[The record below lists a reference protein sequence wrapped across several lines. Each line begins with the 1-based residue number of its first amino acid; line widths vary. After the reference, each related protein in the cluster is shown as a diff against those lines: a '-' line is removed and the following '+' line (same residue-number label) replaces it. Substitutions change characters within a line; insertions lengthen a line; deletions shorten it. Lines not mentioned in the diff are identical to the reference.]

1 MTKIIGKAKDLML
14 GLINGPDTELVE
26 ETQGDGW
33 YEGDDNDGGLVRGYK
48 DTIEPGP
55 RYDDEPRWKEKQRPA
70 GARQTQNNKVLE
82 MYGKGAGSAAEV
94 VIRHPMDV
102 SEAAKVCDL
111 VREYKV
117 CVVDLTGM
125 DRNMAQRIADF
136 LGGVCYAVNGCVQRI
151 SKDIFIIAP
160 EGVRITGDVK
170 DELEK
175 DGYVIPKASGRR

>member
-1 MTKIIGKAKDLML
+1 MTGIFGKAKDYVWGLM
-14 GLINGPDTELVE
+14 NAPDTEPLDD
-26 ETQGDGW
+26 GSDDGW
-33 YEGDDNDGGLVRGYK
+33 YEGEIREERASYRDPYEN
-48 DTIEPGP
+48 EP
-55 RYDDEPRWKEKQRPA
+55 RYEDEPRVAPKRTST
-70 GARQTQNNKVLE
+70 ARQAQNNKVLE
-82 MYGKGAGSAAEV
+82 MYAKGGNVGSEV

-111 VREYKV
+111 VREDKV

-125 DRNMAQRIADF
+125 ERGMAQRIADF
-136 LGGVCYAVNGCVQRI
+136 LGGACYAINGCIQRI

-160 EGVRITGDVK
+160 EGVRISGDVK

>member
-1 MTKIIGKAKDLML
+1 MSGIIGKAKDYVWGLM
-14 GLINGPDTELVE
+14 NAPDTEPID
-26 ETQGDGW
+26 ETSDDGW
-33 YEGDDNDGGLVRGYK
+33 YEGDSVERQEYR
-48 DTIEPGP
+48 DTFEAEP
-55 RYDDEPRWKEKQRPA
+55 RYEEPPRVREKRNVS
-70 GARQTQNNKVLE
+70 ARQAQNNKVLE
-82 MYGKGAGSAAEV
+82 MYTRAQGSGSEV

-125 DRNMAQRIADF
+125 ERSMAQRIADF
-136 LGGVCYAVNGCVQRI
+136 LGGACYAVNGCVQRI
-151 SKDIFIIAP
+151 SRDIFIIAP
-160 EGVRITGDVK
+160 EGVRISGDVK